1 MILAAAQQY
10 DDPCPV
16 PASIGCGGNR
26 GAPFCNSDLSPPQ
39 GLPGPVDV
47 QVRELVATLQKC
59 RHQAFPVT
67 PEVDAAYQSG
77 ARLL

>member
-1 MILAAAQQY
+1 ML
-10 DDPCPV
+10 
-16 PASIGCGGNR
+16 
-26 GAPFCNSDLSPPQ
+26 
-39 GLPGPVDV
+39 

-77 ARLL
+77 ETPPTILIRTFPVL